1 MTFSTDEKFPIET
14 PMEENKKVLTDKSE
28 FGKRDQPII
37 NASSGVLALSKFWC
51 MQQNQPFF
59 IECLSSRLTLSIDNL
74 IEENE

>member
-1 MTFSTDEKFPIET
+1 MTCSTDEKFPIET
-14 PMEENKKVLTDKSE
+14 PMEENKKILPDKSE

-37 NASSGVLALSKFWC
+37 NASSGILALSKFCC
-51 MQQNQPFF
+51 MQQNQLFF